1 MRTRA
6 VKVAIVLGT
15 LGLLV
20 VAFLPGLPAIGGYK
34 KTYFDVANGRLMT
47 EWTVC
52 GCTRRGIIEETSY
65 SELLRKY
72 GFDELPPV
80 WKEAWATSVGLKKI
94 SGTVFI
100 DSAYGRVAADAMQ
113 FALGMELMLMDD
125 NDPPEMRFEKARRR
139 IAEFRRLVMSGTP
152 AEVRDYVL
160 SFLKEREEYEKKA
173 KAGTEGG

>member
-15 LGLLV
+15 V
-20 VAFLPGLPAIGGYK
+20 VLILAAFLPGLPAIGGYK

-47 EWTVC
+47 EWSVC
-52 GCTRRGIIEETSY
+52 GCTRRGTIEETRY

-125 NDPPEMRFEKARRR
+125 NDPPETRFEKARRR
-139 IAEFRRLVMSGTP
+139 IAEFRRLVMTGTP

-160 SFLKEREEYEKKA
+160 TFLKEVEGYEKNS
-173 KAGTEGG
+173 KAGIERG